1 MMAVSNALF
10 LIAMLCI
17 TNFSSAFFVNTPK
30 SFTKVAHKLQMV
42 VTEVTSIAGLDQIV
56 STAGNKLVVVDYSTT
71 WCGPCKLVLPKYME
85 LSDKF
90 ANVIFLKCIGD
101 ASTEA
106 SALMKRE
113 GVRSVP
119 TFHMWKAG
127 SRVDVVNG
135 ARIEEVGM
143 TCSFLTEEFHNRRFC
158 L

>member
-1 MMAVSNALF
+1 MMVDNVLFIVALLCVATLSNAFF
-10 LIAMLCI
+10 LSTSKVGAR
-17 TNFSSAFFVNTPK
+17 SSSLK
-30 SFTKVAHKLQMV
+30 MV
-42 VTEVTSIAGLDQIV
+42 VAEVTSIAGLDQIV
-56 STAGNKLVVVDYSTT
+56 SSAGNKLVVVDYSTT

-135 ARIEEVGM
+135 ARIEEVSHGLLL
-143 TCSFLTEEFHNRRFC
+143 CVFSLRSP
-158 L
+158 LSIV

>member
-1 MMAVSNALF
+1 MMSANATVFMTVLF
-10 LIAMLCI
+10 CVVTL
-17 TNFSSAFFVNTPK
+17 SSSFFVSPSR
-30 SFTKVAHKLQMV
+30 SFVKIVHQLKMV

-135 ARIEEVGM
+135 ARIEEV
-143 TCSFLTEEFHNRRFC
+143 
-158 L
+158 